1 MKKYFLTLI
10 VLSACIFQ
18 VSAQTTWH
26 LAPGRSSV
34 HFEIDHLLFFKVE
47 GRFKKFEGTVVTQG
61 EDFATAEIEGKIQA
75 NSVYTGNQDRDKDL
89 AGEDFFYTSKFP
101 EILFK
106 SKSVVKTGDNTYDFN
121 GDLSIRGVTKPIV
134 LKAKYKSK
142 EKLSNGKTRVN
153 LSVTGSLNRYDYGLK
168 WNEIIESGKA
178 IVGDE
183 VDIKMNIALLK
194 DNE

>member
-1 MKKYFLTLI
+1 
-10 VLSACIFQ
+10 
-18 VSAQTTWH
+18 
-26 LAPGRSSV
+26 
-34 HFEIDHLLFFKVE
+34 VE

-61 EDFATAEIEGKIQA
+61 EDFATAKIDGKIQA

-106 SKSVVKTGDNTYDFN
+106 SKSSVKTGDNTYDFI
-121 GDLSIRGVTKPIV
+121 GDLTIRGVTKPIV
-134 LKAKYKSK
+134 LKAKYKSQQ
-142 EKLSNGKTRVN
+142 KLSNGMTRVN
-153 LSVTGSLNRYDYGLK
+153 LFVTGSLNRLEYGLK
-168 WNEIIESGKA
+168 WNDIIESGKA